1 MSAGSDARTRALPS
15 VSAADSFRSESF
27 PLIFERS
34 SPGRRA
40 ARPPVT
46 EGEEMTTLLGDE
58 HLRSQPPRLPEVA
71 ELDLVRHYTQ
81 LAHRQYS
88 IDGNVYPL
96 GSCTMKYNPKL
107 HEAVAERFLDLHPY
121 QDEDSV
127 QGILELL
134 FELQVDLEHLTGMA
148 AVSLQPAAGAQ
159 GELAGILMIRA
170 FHMANGE
177 GERRRVVICP
187 DGAHGTNPAT
197 AAMAGYD
204 VVEVPTGDRG
214 EVDVEAL
221 RRALGPHVAGV
232 MLTNPNT
239 LGIFETRIEE
249 IARLAHEVGAQLY
262 YDGANLNAIVGRARP
277 GDMGFDVVHLNLHKT
292 FTTPH
297 GGGGPGTG
305 PIGVQAHLAPYLP
318 VGRIVRS
325 GERFTVEGERTHSI
339 GRLRSYYGNVGNLVR
354 AWAYIRRLG
363 LEGLKRVST
372 MAVLN
377 ANYLRV
383 RMKEA
388 GYAIAY
394 DRVNMHEFVARPPS
408 GIRTVDVAKAL
419 LDYGLHPMTVYFPLI
434 VREAMM
440 VEPTETESLE
450 TLDAYAAVLG
460 EILQRAQEDPE
471 ALAEAPLRTPVRRLD
486 EVSAARRPVLRHGFG
501 ATEDEHA
508 R

>member
-1 MSAGSDARTRALPS
+1 MSTSPTPATPT
-15 VSAADSFRSESF
+15 VSASDRFRSDSF

-46 EGEEMTTLLGDE
+46 EGDDMATLLGSE
-58 HLRSQPPRLPEVA
+58 HLRAEPPRLPEVA

-81 LAHRQYS
+81 LAHRQFS

-107 HEAVAERFLDLHPY
+107 HEDVAARFLDLHPY
-121 QDEDSV
+121 QDEDSA
-127 QGILELL
+127 QGVLELL
-134 FELQVDLEHLTGMA
+134 FELQHDLEGLTGMDE
-148 AVSLQPAAGAQ
+148 VSLQPAAGAH

-177 GERRRVVICP
+177 GEQRRVVICP

-204 VVEVPTGDRG
+204 VVEVPTGLDG
-214 EVDVEAL
+214 EVDVEAF
-221 RRALGPHVAGV
+221 RAVLGPHVAAV

-305 PIGVQAHLAPYLP
+305 PVGVKAHLAPYLP
-318 VGRIVRS
+318 APRIVR
-325 GERFTVEGERTHSI
+325 EADRYAIEGPRASSI
-339 GRLRSYYGNVGNLVR
+339 GRLRSFYGNVGNLVR

-363 LEGLKRVST
+363 LEGLRRVST

-383 RMKEA
+383 RMREA
-388 GYAIAY
+388 GYEIAF
-394 DRVNMHEFVARPPS
+394 DRVNMHEFVARPPA
-408 GIRTVDVAKAL
+408 GIKTLDIAKAM
-419 LDYGLHPMTVYFPLI
+419 LDYGVHPMTVYFPLV

-460 EILQRAQEDPE
+460 EVLERARVDPE
-471 ALAEAPLRTPVRRLD
+471 WLASAPLTTPVRRLD
-486 EVSAARRPVLRHGFG
+486 EVGAARRPVLRHAFG
-501 ATEDEHA
+501 DTPA
-508 R
+508 

>member
-1 MSAGSDARTRALPS
+1 M
-15 VSAADSFRSESF
+15 SAADARLTGVDAADRFRDTSF

-40 ARPPVT
+40 ARPPLV
-46 EGEEMTTLLGDE
+46 EGASMEELLGSAE
-58 HLRSQPPRLPEVA
+58 LRETPPALPEVA

-81 LAHRQYS
+81 LAHRQFS

-107 HEAVAERFLDLHPY
+107 HEDVAAAFLDVHPY
-121 QDEDSV
+121 QDEASA
-127 QGILELL
+127 QGILSVLA
-134 FELQVDLEHLTGMA
+134 ELQDDLATITGMD

-170 FHMANGE
+170 FHEANGE
-177 GERRRVVICP
+177 GEQRRVVICP

-197 AAMAGYD
+197 ASMAGYD
-204 VVEVPTGDRG
+204 VVEVPTGPDG
-214 EVDVEAL
+214 EVDLDAF
-221 RRALGPHVAGV
+221 RAALGTHVAAV

-239 LGIFETRIEE
+239 LGIFETRILE
-249 IARLAHEVGAQLY
+249 ISEAAHAVGAQLY

-305 PIGVQAHLAPYLP
+305 PVGVKAHLAPYLP
-318 VGRIVRS
+318 APVLVR
-325 GERFTVEGERTHSI
+325 GDDGNVHVEGPRATAI
-339 GRLRSYYGNVGNLVR
+339 GRLRSFYGNAGNLVR
-354 AWAYIRRLG
+354 AWAYIRTLG
-363 LEGLKRVST
+363 LEGLQRVST

-383 RMKEA
+383 RMREA
-388 GYAIAY
+388 GYAIAF
-394 DRVNMHEFVARPPS
+394 DRVNMHEFVAQPPD
-408 GIRTVDVAKAL
+408 GVRTLDLAKML
-419 LDYGLHPMTVYFPLI
+419 LDYGVHPMTVYFPLV

-450 TLDAYAAVLG
+450 TLDAYAAVL
-460 EILQRAQEDPE
+460 AQVLRDAQDDPE
-471 ALAEAPLRTPVRRLD
+471 AAHGAPRTTPVRRLD
-486 EVSAARRPVLRHGFG
+486 EVGAARRPILRYRTNP
-501 ATEDEHA
+501 A
-508 R
+508 

>member
-1 MSAGSDARTRALPS
+1 MSAVAPATRG
-15 VSAADSFRSESF
+15 VDAADRFRDDSF

-34 SPGRRA
+34 APGRRA
-40 ARPPVT
+40 ARPPVVA
-46 EGEEMTTLLGDE
+46 GESMEALLGAE
-58 HLRSQPPRLPEVA
+58 NLRPAPPALPEVA

-81 LAHRQYS
+81 LAHRQFS

-107 HEAVAERFLDLHPY
+107 HEDVASAFQDVHPY
-121 QDEDSV
+121 QDEGSA
-127 QGILELL
+127 QGILTVLA
-134 FELQVDLEHLTGMA
+134 ELQDDLATITGMD
-148 AVSLQPAAGAQ
+148 AVSLQPAAGAH

-170 FHMANGE
+170 YHEANGE
-177 GERRRVVICP
+177 GEQRRVVICP

-197 AAMAGYD
+197 ASMAGYD
-204 VVEVPTGDRG
+204 VVEVPTGADG
-214 EVDVEAL
+214 EVDLDAFKA
-221 RRALGPHVAGV
+221 ALGPHVAAV

-239 LGIFETRIEE
+239 LGIFETRI
-249 IARLAHEVGAQLY
+249 LAISEAAHAVGAQLY

-305 PIGVQAHLAPYLP
+305 PVGVKAHLAPYLP
-318 VGRIVRS
+318 APVLERRADGSVGI
-325 GERFTVEGERTHSI
+325 EGPRPTAI
-339 GRLRSYYGNVGNLVR
+339 GRLRSFYGNVGNLVR
-354 AWAYIRRLG
+354 AWAYIRTLG
-363 LEGLKRVST
+363 LDGLRRVST

-383 RMKEA
+383 RAREA
-388 GYAIAY
+388 GYTIAF
-394 DRVNMHEFVARPPS
+394 DRINMHEFVAQPPD
-408 GIRTVDVAKAL
+408 GIKTLDLAKMM
-419 LDYGLHPMTVYFPLI
+419 LDYGVHPMTVYFPLV

-460 EILQRAQEDPE
+460 EVLRAAQSDPE
-471 ALAEAPLRTPVRRLD
+471 AAHEAPRNTPVRRLD
-486 EVSAARRPVLRHGFG
+486 EVTAARRPILRYRPPS
-501 ATEDEHA
+501 A
-508 R
+508 

>member
-1 MSAGSDARTRALPS
+1 MSTATTVAPPRVA
-15 VSAADSFRSESF
+15 AADRFRSDSF

-46 EGEEMTTLLGDE
+46 EGADMAALLGSE
-58 HLRSQPPRLPEVA
+58 HLRHEPPRLPEVA

-81 LAHRQYS
+81 LAHRQFS

-107 HEAVAERFLDLHPY
+107 HEDVAERFLHHHPY
-121 QDEDSV
+121 QDEASA
-127 QGILELL
+127 QGVLQVL
-134 FELQVDLEHLTGMA
+134 FELQRDLEAITGMHQ
-148 AVSLQPAAGAQ
+148 VSLQPAAGAH

-170 FHMANGE
+170 YHMANGE
-177 GERRRVVICP
+177 GESRRTVICP

-197 AAMAGYD
+197 ASMAGYD
-204 VVEVPTGDRG
+204 VVEVPTGASG
-214 EVDVEAL
+214 EVDVAAFTA
-221 RRALGPHVAGV
+221 ALGPHVAAV

-239 LGIFETRIEE
+239 LGLFETQIVE

-305 PIGVQAHLAPYLP
+305 PVGVKAHLAPYLP
-318 VGRIVRS
+318 APRVVHTADGYRLEEARA
-325 GERFTVEGERTHSI
+325 RSI
-339 GRLRSYYGNVGNLVR
+339 GRLRSFYGNVGNLVR

-363 LEGLKRVST
+363 LEGLRRVSS

-388 GYAIAY
+388 GYRVAF
-394 DRVNMHEFVARPPS
+394 DRVNMHEFVAQPPA
-408 GIRTVDVAKAL
+408 GVRTLDVAKAL
-419 LDYGLHPMTVYFPLI
+419 LDYGVHPMTVYFPLI
-434 VREAMM
+434 VRESMM

-460 EILQRAQEDPE
+460 EVLERAAADP
-471 ALAEAPLRTPVRRLD
+471 AYLAGAPRTTPVRRLD
-486 EVSAARRPVLRHGFG
+486 ETTAARKPILRYDFG
-501 ATEDEHA
+501 TD
-508 R
+508 